1 MVTATAPGVVCRC
14 AHYKVRKCQLLVGR
28 QDSDLSK
35 ITICMSSEPEVG
47 VASVSRLF
55 TMIEGVSPPFKHYG
69 DRKMSLMLKT
79 KNSMGLY

>member
-1 MVTATAPGVVCRC
+1 
-14 AHYKVRKCQLLVGR
+14 
-28 QDSDLSK
+28 
-35 ITICMSSEPEVG
+35 MSSEPEVG

-55 TMIEGVSPPFKHYG
+55 TMIEGVSPSFKRYG